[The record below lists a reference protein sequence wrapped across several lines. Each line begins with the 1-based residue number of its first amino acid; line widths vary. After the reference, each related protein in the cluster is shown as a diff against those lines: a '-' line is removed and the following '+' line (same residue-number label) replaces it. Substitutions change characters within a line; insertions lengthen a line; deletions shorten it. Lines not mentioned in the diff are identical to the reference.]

1 MKTNEPRKY
10 QMKQL
15 AAMLLMLL
23 FLFSAGT
30 VKAAEPDN
38 RAAGASSF
46 AVLSSEEVIQAQ
58 NLSVA
63 SNTLFSFSIPKNEF
77 VRFSVFNTSGR
88 EIAVLI
94 NENKR
99 AGEFSAD
106 LNKAK
111 LTKGTYYYRLVVGN
125 YKEVKRLNIIK

>member
-10 QMKQL
+10 QRKQI

-23 FLFSAGT
+23 FLFTAGT
-30 VKAAEPDN
+30 IKAAEPDN

-46 AVLSSEEVIQAQ
+46 AVLSSEELIQAQ

-77 VRFSVFNTSGR
+77 VRFSVFNTLGR

-106 LNKAK
+106 LNKAQ

-125 YKEVKRLNIIK
+125 YKEIKRLNIIK

>member
-1 MKTNEPRKY
+1 MNTHQPRICRKKHY
-10 QMKQL
+10 
-15 AAMLLMLL
+15 AALLLMLL
-23 FLFSAGT
+23 FLFSAGPIMSSE
-30 VKAAEPDN
+30 AEN

-46 AVLSSEEVIQAQ
+46 AALSSEELMQAQ

-106 LNKAK
+106 LNKAN

-125 YKEVKRLNIIK
+125 YKEIKRLNIIK